1 MDNTCYIDSEIS
13 KRVLNIGPDFL
24 TAQGGIAQVAEY
36 YNKYLFKDFN
46 YLANSCGGTKFDK
59 LICLIKSIFVFIYI
73 ALFRREIKVVHIHT
87 SYYNSFK
94 RSAIFVYLSKFFGLS
109 PVMHIHSGAI
119 IEYAQSDFTFVKKV
133 LSKCSLVIVLAD
145 MWKQYF
151 EKEMALDNLEVL
163 ENIVPVPQ
171 VNKQS
176 FGDGKLHFLF
186 LGRLVKTKGVDE
198 LIDAIIMN
206 REVFAGKIVVHLCG
220 DGVEEANLKSKI
232 ATAGIDNE
240 IIFEGWIVDD
250 EKIKLL
256 NHCDVFILPTY
267 FEGISISILESM
279 AFRLPIITTDVGGN
293 PTLVKNGINGLL
305 IPVKST
311 DAVADSIKYFLDNPH
326 KVKLMGESS
335 SDIVTKFFPD
345 NVSKHLS
352 AIYSKLLS

>member
-1 MDNTCYIDSEIS
+1 MENTYYIDSNVS
-13 KRVLNIGPDFL
+13 NRVLNIGPDFL

-36 YNKYLFKDFN
+36 YNKYLFKEFN

-59 LICLIKSIFVFIYI
+59 LICLIKSIFVFVYI
-73 ALFRREIKVVHIHT
+73 ALFRRHIKVVHIHT

-109 PVMHIHSGAI
+109 PVIHIHSGAI
-119 IEYAQSDFTFVKKV
+119 IEYAQSDFAFVKRV
-133 LSKCSLVIVLAD
+133 LSNCSLVIVLAD

-151 EKEMALDNLEVL
+151 EEEMGLNNLEVL
-163 ENIVPVPQ
+163 ENIVPVPN

-176 FGDGKLHFLF
+176 FGDGKMHFLF

-198 LIDAIIMN
+198 LIDAIVEN
-206 REVFAGKIVVHLCG
+206 KEVFAKKIVVHLCG
-220 DGVEEANLKSKI
+220 DGVEESNLRTKI
-232 ATAGIDNE
+232 TNAGIENE

-256 NHCDVFILPTY
+256 NNCDVFILPTY

-293 PTLVKNGINGLL
+293 PTLVKNGVNGVLM
-305 IPVKST
+305 PVKST
-311 DAVADSIKYFLDNPH
+311 QAVAEAMKYFLDNPD
-326 KVKLMGESS
+326 KVKSMGESS
-335 SDIVTKFFPD
+335 SDIVTKFYPD

>member
-1 MDNTCYIDSEIS
+1 MENTYYIDSNVS
-13 KRVLNIGPDFL
+13 NRVLNIGPDFL

-36 YNKYLFKDFN
+36 YNKYLFKEFN

-59 LICLIKSIFVFIYI
+59 LICLIKSIFVFVYI
-73 ALFRREIKVVHIHT
+73 ALFRRHIKVVHIHT

-109 PVMHIHSGAI
+109 PVIHIHSGAI
-119 IEYAQSDFTFVKKV
+119 IEYAQSDFAFVKRV

-151 EKEMALDNLEVL
+151 EEEMGLNNLEVL
-163 ENIVPVPQ
+163 ENIVPVPN

-176 FGDGKLHFLF
+176 FGDGKMHFLF

-198 LIDAIIMN
+198 LIDAIVEN
-206 REVFAGKIVVHLCG
+206 KEVFTGKVVVHLCG
-220 DGVEEANLKSKI
+220 DGVEESNLRTKI
-232 ATAGIDNE
+232 ANAGIENE
-240 IIFEGWIVDD
+240 IIFEGWIVGD

-256 NHCDVFILPTY
+256 NNCDVFILPTY

-293 PTLVKNGINGLL
+293 PTLVKNGVNGVLM
-305 IPVKST
+305 PVKST
-311 DAVADSIKYFLDNPH
+311 QAVAEAMKYFLDNPD
-326 KVKLMGESS
+326 KVKSMGESS
-335 SDIVTKFFPD
+335 SDIVTKFYPD